1 MKSVQTNQV
10 VVQSGRQTA
19 TSKNR
24 SNTSFIFDV
33 NRLISSF
40 TESRDIT
47 ALGQS
52 YGLLPFEE
60 CEKQLI
66 LHRMTKKFEV
76 PNDALADERVHLSI
90 AKMIS
95 ADEQGIATFQPAKLD
110 LNPYVRH
117 QLYNIRARLHE
128 RISDYRFDCT
138 RFQLPSG
145 ETFVSSGGDVSAYAK
160 LRDRSQWVTTHRNF
174 DRFAEVCY
182 NSPMLKFAARR
193 HMKMWQVETG
203 RRFAYSKMWQK
214 AKASGLRNPRFV
226 IFKSMLRCIVTFS
239 PFARLTTVPKDNSVD
254 RVIECECFCNMIV
267 QRAIENVVRDLIK
280 TEFNVDLDES
290 QTVHKLLLLDENN
303 VTIDL
308 KNASNSVYMAVVDWF
323 IGDTKL
329 GRDIKN
335 SRSQSVTYVNSN
347 GTKSEHRFTM
357 MSPMGNG
364 FTFGI
369 MTLLL
374 LTICREFDSF
384 AHVFGDDIIVDKDV
398 ADDVISL
405 LQVIGFST
413 NESKTFL
420 SGNFR
425 ESCGG
430 FTSEGRFI
438 TSFDVTWS
446 IDIVDAMITTN
457 KIGIMANSASY
468 DFGLELL
475 KLHADLIDACPPH
488 LLVAHDFVSDYAARK
503 IFTERHAIM
512 SKYRSANAGCQPFGH
527 LPGVLNAAFYT
538 LAGGVF
544 LPLKRI
550 LRLQRKDTRC
560 VDRFNKYKGSGKI
573 RPLCYVNLSFEKRS
587 VTYKNEVDKDLKPVT
602 NVSQLFSWWYL
613 YSNRVIAPT
622 TRDIEVVNRWQCVY

>member
-1 MKSVQTNQV
+1 MNTSQTIQV
-10 VVQSGRQTA
+10 AIKPLCRNIGAQTRR
-19 TSKNR
+19 T
-24 SNTSFIFDV
+24 NTSFVSTV
-33 NRLISSF
+33 NELISSF
-40 TESRDIT
+40 IESEDIT
-47 ALGQS
+47 ALGPL
-52 YGLLPFEE
+52 YKNLPFED

-66 LHRMTKKFEV
+66 LHRMSKKFEI
-76 PNDALADERVHLSI
+76 PNDDLSEERAKASI
-90 AKMIS
+90 AKMVS
-95 ADEQGIATFQPAKLD
+95 LDSQGISTFQPARLNLD
-110 LNPYVRH
+110 PYVRH

-128 RISDYRFDCT
+128 RISHYRFDCT

-160 LRDRSQWVTTHRNF
+160 LRDRSQWVTTHKNF

-193 HMKMWQVETG
+193 HMKMWQAETG
-203 RRFAYSKMWQK
+203 RRFAYSKMWNK
-214 AKASGLRNPRFV
+214 AKAQGLSNPRFV

-267 QRAIENVVRDLIK
+267 QRAIETVVRDLIK
-280 TEFNVDLDES
+280 SEFSIDLDES
-290 QTVHKLLLLDENN
+290 QTVHKLLLLDESN

-323 IGDTKL
+323 IGDTRL
-329 GRDIKN
+329 GRDIKS
-335 SRSQSVTYVNSN
+335 SRSQSVSYNL
-347 GTKSEHRFTM
+347 GTEKAVHRFNM

-364 FTFGI
+364 YTFGI

-374 LTICREFDSF
+374 LTICREYDSF

-398 ADDVISL
+398 AVDVINL

-420 SGNFR
+420 DGNFR

-446 IDIVDAMITTN
+446 LDIVDAMIVTN

-468 DFGLELL
+468 SFGLRLL
-475 KLHADLIDACPPH
+475 ELHANLIEACPPH
-488 LLVAHDFVSDYAARK
+488 LLVDYSFTSDYAARK
-503 IFTERHAIM
+503 IFTESHAIRA
-512 SKYRSANAGCQPFGH
+512 KYRSDNAGCQPFGH
-527 LPGVLNAAFYT
+527 LPGVLNAAAYS
-538 LAGGVF
+538 LSGGVF

-550 LRLQRKDTRC
+550 LRLQRKDKRC
-560 VDRFNKYKGSGKI
+560 VEKFDTYRAAGKT
-573 RPLCYVNLSFEKRS
+573 RNLCYVNLSYEKRS
-587 VTYKNEVDKDLKPVT
+587 VTYKNEFNKDLKPVN

-613 YSNRVIAPT
+613 YSNRILAPT
-622 TRDIEVVNRWQCVY
+622 TRDIEVVNQWRCVY

>member
-1 MKSVQTNQV
+1 MKTTKTNPV
-10 VVQSGRQTA
+10 VDKRKHHECRRT
-19 TSKNR
+19 
-24 SNTSFIFDV
+24 NTSFINDV
-33 NRLISSF
+33 NRLVGCFI
-40 TESRDIT
+40 ESRDIT
-47 ALGQS
+47 ALGPAYKELS
-52 YGLLPFEE
+52 FEA

-66 LHRMTKKFEV
+66 LHRMSKKFEK
-76 PNDALADERVHLSI
+76 PNTDLAEGRAVASI
-90 AKMIS
+90 AKMV
-95 ADEQGIATFQPAKLD
+95 ALDEQGIKTFQPALLKLD
-110 LNPYVRH
+110 PYVRH

-128 RISDYRFDCT
+128 RISNYRFDCT

-160 LRDRSQWVTTHRNF
+160 LRDRSQWVTTHKNF
-174 DRFAEVCY
+174 DKFAEVCY

-193 HMKMWQVETG
+193 HMKMWQSETG
-203 RRFAYSKMWQK
+203 QRFAYSKMWNK
-214 AKASGLRNPRFV
+214 AKALGLRNPRFV

-239 PFARLTTVPKDNSVD
+239 PFARLTTVPKDNTND

-267 QRAIENVVRDLIK
+267 QRAIETVVRSIIK
-280 TEFNVDLDES
+280 DEFDVDLDVS
-290 QTVHKLLLLDENN
+290 QTVHKLLLLNDNN

-308 KNASNSVYMAVVDWF
+308 KNASNSVYMSVVDWF
-323 IGDTKL
+323 MGDTKL
-329 GRDIKN
+329 GRDIKA
-335 SRSQSVTYVNSN
+335 SRSQSVTYVNSDGN
-347 GTKSEHRFTM
+347 RCEHRFVM

-374 LTICREFDSF
+374 LTICREYDSF

-398 ADDVISL
+398 AHDVISL
-405 LQVIGFST
+405 LKVIGFET
-413 NESKTFL
+413 NESKTFT

-430 FTSEGRFI
+430 FTAERQYI

-446 IDIVDAMITTN
+446 VDIVDAMITTN

-475 KLHADLIDACPPH
+475 ELHANLVDACPPH
-488 LLVAHDFVSDYAARK
+488 LLVDFDFISDYAARK
-503 IFTERHAIM
+503 ISMEKRLIM
-512 SKYRSANAGCQPFGH
+512 QSYRSDKAGCQPFGH
-527 LPGVLNAAFYT
+527 LIGTTRADYYSLS
-538 LAGGVF
+538 GGVF

-560 VDRFNKYKGSGKI
+560 VAKFNEYKELGQTK
-573 RPLCYVNLSFEKRS
+573 PLCYVNLAYEKRS
-587 VTYKNEVDKDLKPVT
+587 VTYKNEFNKDLKPVN

-622 TRDIEVVNRWQCVY
+622 TRDIEVVNQWRCVT